1 MLSKLSKC
9 NLGRITSSLTFI
21 SSRSLATTQASMDK
35 QVFKRTKPNINIG
48 TIGHVDHGK
57 TTLTAAITKVINDRN
72 SEWAQFRAYDQID
85 NAPEEQKRG
94 ITINAMTIEYQTE
107 GRHYTHTDC
116 PGHRDFIKNMICGAS
131 TLDAAVLVV
140 AASDGTMPQTKEHLQ
155 LIKAVGVKDLIVFVN
170 KADTVDEEMLELV
183 EMELRDTL
191 GEFGFD
197 GEETPI
203 IQGSALCTLEETQ
216 PELGHDRV
224 SELIDVMDTHVA
236 EPVRD
241 TSAPFCMSLERG
253 YQIEGRGT
261 VVVGSIMRGTVKKG
275 EKCEI
280 IGYGKKWEG
289 LTVNGL
295 ETFLKTM
302 DNAEAGE
309 QIGVL
314 VKGVKRTDIK
324 RGMVL
329 AKPKS
334 IKPASVVR
342 CQIYML
348 TKDEGNE
355 SDKPLTHLMRP
366 QFFSNTMNIIT
377 RLELDQD
384 GKQEVIMPGDT
395 RTVDIL
401 MRTAM
406 PMIDGEQFSLRMSGL
421 TVATGKILE
430 VINTPVTEVQKLH
443 QQVMDG
449 DNKAKRE
456 LIAMGLK

>member
-1 MLSKLSKC
+1 MLS
-9 NLGRITSSLTFI
+9 LGRLTNQLTFI
-21 SSRSLATTQASMDK
+21 SRRSLAASVASLDK

-57 TTLTAAITKVINDRN
+57 TTLTAAITKVLNERN

-85 NAPEEQKRG
+85 NAPEERKRG

-191 GEFGFD
+191 SEFGFD

-203 IQGSALCTLEETQ
+203 IQGSALCTLEGTQ
-216 PELGHDRV
+216 PELGHERV
-224 SELIDVMDTHVA
+224 SELVDTMDNHVK
-236 EPVRD
+236 EPERD
-241 TSAPFCMSLERG
+241 TTAPFCMSLERG

-261 VVVGSIMRGTVKKG
+261 VVVGSINRGTVKKG
-275 EKCEI
+275 DKVDI
-280 IGYGKKWEG
+280 VGYGKSFKG
-289 LTVNGL
+289 LTINGL

-314 VKGVKRTDIK
+314 VKGVKRNDIK
-324 RGMVL
+324 RGMIM
-329 AKPKS
+329 AKPGS
-334 IKPASVVR
+334 INPVSVVK

-355 SDKPLTHLMRP
+355 HEKPLTANLRP
-366 QFFSNTMNIIT
+366 QFYSNTMNIIT
-377 RLELDQD
+377 RLELDKD

-395 RTVDIL
+395 KTIDIL
-401 MRTAM
+401 MRTPM
-406 PMIDGEQFSLRMSGL
+406 PMIEGEQFSLRVSGV

-430 VINTPVTEVQKLH
+430 CLDTPLTEVQKLH
-443 QQVMDG
+443 QAVMDG

-456 LIAMGLK
+456 LVKMGLK

>member
-1 MLSKLSKC
+1 MAASVA
-9 NLGRITSSLTFI
+9 SL
-21 SSRSLATTQASMDK
+21 DK

-57 TTLTAAITKVINDRN
+57 TTLTAAITKVLNDRN
-72 SEWAQFRAYDQID
+72 SDWAQFRAYDQID
-85 NAPEEQKRG
+85 NAPEERKRG

-191 GEFGFD
+191 SEFGFD

-203 IQGSALCTLEETQ
+203 IQGSALCTLEGTQ
-216 PELGHDRV
+216 PELGHERV
-224 SELIDVMDTHVA
+224 SELVDIMDSHVK
-236 EPVRD
+236 EPERD

-261 VVVGSIMRGTVKKG
+261 VVVGSINRGTVKKG
-275 EKCEI
+275 DKVDVV
-280 IGYGKKWEG
+280 GYGKSFKG
-289 LTVNGL
+289 LTINGL

-324 RGMVL
+324 RGMIM
-329 AKPKS
+329 AKPGS
-334 IKPASVVR
+334 ISPTSVVR

-355 SDKPLTHLMRP
+355 HEKPLTANLRP
-366 QFFSNTMNIIT
+366 QFYSNTMNIIT

-395 RTVDIL
+395 KTIDIL
-401 MRTAM
+401 MRTPM
-406 PMIDGEQFSLRMSGL
+406 PMIEGEQFSLRVSGV

-430 VINTPVTEVQKLH
+430 CSNKPLTDVQKLH
-443 QQVMDG
+443 QAVMDG

-456 LIAMGLK
+456 LVKMGLK

>member
-1 MLSKLSKC
+1 MLS
-9 NLGRITSSLTFI
+9 LGRITSQLTFL
-21 SSRSLATTQASMDK
+21 SKRCLATTQASLDK
-35 QVFKRTKPNINIG
+35 QVYKRTKPNINIG

-57 TTLTAAITKVINDRN
+57 TTLTAAITKVLNDRN
-72 SEWAQFRAYDQID
+72 SDWAAFRAYDQID
-85 NAPEEQKRG
+85 NAPEERKRG

-191 GEFGFD
+191 SEFGFD

-203 IQGSALCTLEETQ
+203 IQGSALCTLEGTQ
-216 PELGHDRV
+216 PELGHERV
-224 SELIDVMDTHVA
+224 SELIDTMDNHVK

-275 EKCEI
+275 EKCDI

-355 SDKPLTHLMRP
+355 HEKPLTHLLRP
-366 QFFSNTMNIIT
+366 QFYSNTMNIIT
-377 RLELDQD
+377 RLELDQG
-384 GKQEVIMPGDT
+384 GKAEVIMPGDT
-395 RTVDIL
+395 KTVDIL
-401 MRTAM
+401 MRTPM
-406 PMIDGEQFSLRMSGL
+406 PMIDGEQFSLRVSGV

-430 VINTPVTEVQKLH
+430 VVDKPLTDVQILH
-443 QQVMDG
+443 QKVMDG

-456 LIAMGLK
+456 LVKMGLK

>member
-1 MLSKLSKC
+1 MLS
-9 NLGRITSSLTFI
+9 LGRLTNQLTFI
-21 SSRSLATTQASMDK
+21 SRRSLAASVASLDK

-57 TTLTAAITKVINDRN
+57 TTLTAAITKVLNERN

-85 NAPEEQKRG
+85 NAPEERKRG

-191 GEFGFD
+191 TEFGFD

-203 IQGSALCTLEETQ
+203 IQGSALCTLEGTQ
-216 PELGHDRV
+216 PELGHERV
-224 SELIDVMDTHVA
+224 SELVDTMDNHVK
-236 EPVRD
+236 EPERD
-241 TSAPFCMSLERG
+241 TTAPFCMSLERG

-261 VVVGSIMRGTVKKG
+261 VVVGSINRGTVKKG
-275 EKCEI
+275 DKVDI
-280 IGYGKKWEG
+280 VGYGKSFKG
-289 LTVNGL
+289 LTINGL

-314 VKGVKRTDIK
+314 VKGVKRNDIK
-324 RGMVL
+324 RGMIM
-329 AKPKS
+329 AKPGS
-334 IKPASVVR
+334 INPVSVVK

-355 SDKPLTHLMRP
+355 HEKPLTANLRP
-366 QFFSNTMNIIT
+366 QFYSNTMNIIT
-377 RLELDQD
+377 RLELDKD

-395 RTVDIL
+395 KTIDIL
-401 MRTAM
+401 MRTPM
-406 PMIDGEQFSLRMSGL
+406 PMIEGEQFSLRVSGV

-430 VINTPVTEVQKLH
+430 CLNTPLTEVQKLH
-443 QQVMDG
+443 QAVMDG

-456 LIAMGLK
+456 LVKMGLK

>member
-342 CQIYML
+342 CHIYML

>member
-203 IQGSALCTLEETQ
+203 IQGSALCTLEDTQ

>member
-1 MLSKLSKC
+1 MLS
-9 NLGRITSSLTFI
+9 LGRLTNQLTFI
-21 SSRSLATTQASMDK
+21 SRRSLAASVASLDK

-57 TTLTAAITKVINDRN
+57 TTLTAAITKVLNERN

-85 NAPEEQKRG
+85 NAPEERKRG

-191 GEFGFD
+191 TEFGFD

-203 IQGSALCTLEETQ
+203 IQGSALCTLEGTQ
-216 PELGHDRV
+216 PELGHERV
-224 SELIDVMDTHVA
+224 SELVDTMDNHVK
-236 EPVRD
+236 EPERD
-241 TSAPFCMSLERG
+241 TTAPFCMSLERG

-261 VVVGSIMRGTVKKG
+261 VVVGSINRGTVKKG
-275 EKCEI
+275 DKVDI
-280 IGYGKKWEG
+280 VGYGKSFKG
-289 LTVNGL
+289 LTINGL

-314 VKGVKRTDIK
+314 VKGVKRNDIK
-324 RGMVL
+324 RGMIM
-329 AKPKS
+329 AKPGS
-334 IKPASVVR
+334 INPVSVVK

-355 SDKPLTHLMRP
+355 HEKPLTANLRP
-366 QFFSNTMNIIT
+366 QFYSNTMNIIT
-377 RLELDQD
+377 RLELDKD

-395 RTVDIL
+395 KTIDIL
-401 MRTAM
+401 MRTPM
-406 PMIDGEQFSLRMSGL
+406 PMIEGEQFSLRVSGV

-430 VINTPVTEVQKLH
+430 CLDTPLTEVQKLH
-443 QQVMDG
+443 QAVMDG

-456 LIAMGLK
+456 LVKMGLK

>member
-1 MLSKLSKC
+1 MLS
-9 NLGRITSSLTFI
+9 LGRLTNQLTFI
-21 SSRSLATTQASMDK
+21 SRRSLAASVASLDK

-57 TTLTAAITKVINDRN
+57 TTLTAAITKVLNERN

-85 NAPEEQKRG
+85 NAPEERKRG

-191 GEFGFD
+191 SEFGFD

-203 IQGSALCTLEETQ
+203 IQGSALCTLEGTQ
-216 PELGHDRV
+216 PELGHERV
-224 SELIDVMDTHVA
+224 SELVDTMDSHVK
-236 EPVRD
+236 EPERD
-241 TSAPFCMSLERG
+241 TTAPFCMSLERG

-261 VVVGSIMRGTVKKG
+261 VVVGSINRGTVKKG
-275 EKCEI
+275 DKVDI
-280 IGYGKKWEG
+280 VGYGKSFKG
-289 LTVNGL
+289 LTINGL

-314 VKGVKRTDIK
+314 VKGVKRNDIK
-324 RGMVL
+324 RGMIM
-329 AKPKS
+329 AKPGS
-334 IKPASVVR
+334 INPVSVVK

-355 SDKPLTHLMRP
+355 HEKPLTANLRP
-366 QFFSNTMNIIT
+366 QFYSNTMNIIT
-377 RLELDQD
+377 RLELDKD

-395 RTVDIL
+395 KTIDIL
-401 MRTAM
+401 MRTPM
-406 PMIDGEQFSLRMSGL
+406 PMIEGEQFSLRVSGV

-430 VINTPVTEVQKLH
+430 CLDTPLTEVQKLH
-443 QQVMDG
+443 QAVMDG

-456 LIAMGLK
+456 LVKMGLK